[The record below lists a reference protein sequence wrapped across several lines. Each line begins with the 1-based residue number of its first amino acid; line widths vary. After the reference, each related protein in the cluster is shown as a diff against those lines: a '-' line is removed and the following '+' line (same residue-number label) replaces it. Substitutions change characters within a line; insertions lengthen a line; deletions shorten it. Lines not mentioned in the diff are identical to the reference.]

1 MIFCSNLA
9 DENRHVMTVYN
20 ENTKPYYYIKT

>member
-1 MIFCSNLA
+1 MIFYSNLA

-20 ENTKPYYYIKT
+20 ENTKPYYIKT